1 MPFKCHENVYY
12 YRDMFNQDVILASLN
27 KIKEM
32 NRNTEFHILE
42 SLPLIYRTQLHSLES
57 LAYPYWKD
65 EYDSWEKTLSEQT
78 IWSVALDSDVPISTL
93 RAYPSMTPDTLTIN
107 YLSTELTY
115 RNKGI
120 AKAVV
125 LNCIYHVFKNTDY
138 TSIQA
143 QDISSLGA
151 AMILEQ
157 FGFVR
162 NRHNKDVIGSL
173 QEICRTCKT

>member
-65 EYDSWEKTLSEQT
+65 EYDSWEKTLIEQT
-78 IWSVALDSDVPISTL
+78 IWSVALDSDVPITTL
-93 RAYPSMTPDTLTIN
+93 RAYPSMIPDTLTIN

-115 RNKGI
+115 RNRGL
-120 AKAVV
+120 ASGVV
-125 LNCIYHVFKNTDY
+125 LNCINHVFKNTDC

-143 QDISSLGA
+143 QDISSPGA
-151 AMILEQ
+151 AMILEKL
-157 FGFVR
+157 GFVR
-162 NRHNKDVIGSL
+162 NRQNKDIIGSM
-173 QEICRTCKT
+173 QEICRACKT